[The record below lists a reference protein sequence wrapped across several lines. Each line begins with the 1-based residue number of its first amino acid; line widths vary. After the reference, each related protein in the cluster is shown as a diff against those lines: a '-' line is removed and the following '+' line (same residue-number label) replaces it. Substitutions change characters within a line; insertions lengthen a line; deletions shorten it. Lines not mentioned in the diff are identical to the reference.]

1 MKFFFRK
8 INLKSI
14 ILPFIFIIIFIPL
27 LSLSVL
33 YAYKIEQSPLYVKI
47 QIIAFLIAML
57 CDYIYLVTLIDL
69 ILKKRFIYNVKN
81 ITLLVLFYII
91 PTILLI
97 MFPKYLGL
105 PNIIILLIY
114 TFVFQKY
121 GQEYNLRN
129 SLDLISSLKFILLI
143 LI

>member
-114 TFVFQKY
+114 TFVFFK
-121 GQEYNLRN
+121 NTVKN
-129 SLDLISSLKFILLI
+129 TI
-143 LI
+143 